1 MAISALKHCEPFS
14 NTLGV
19 CAKSPNAMT
28 RTFWIAAF
36 VVFTN
41 ALSITILIP
50 VLYLYGKQFGL
61 SDFKT
66 SLLFA
71 TYAIAQFLAA
81 PILGNLSDRYGRRPL
96 LVLSIAGT
104 VIANLIA
111 GLATAAWVLFL
122 ARFLDGI
129 TGGNNSIAQAMVS
142 DITTPETRARGFGI
156 LGASL
161 GLGFVLGPAMSLFAQ
176 NFSLGASFL
185 LSASVAFVGLLSTA
199 FFLPETLKHRRREPW
214 TIQEMGL
221 VELVKGL
228 AYPRVGILLII
239 NFLIGT
245 TFTIFTFGFQP
256 YFLKVLGQNNKT
268 LTLTFLLIGTLAV
281 IMQTQGLP
289 RLTQQFGLTRL
300 FLLSLL
306 VRSGAFLL
314 MPLVPQLSYFLCVS
328 AVFALFNGLV
338 QPLLN
343 TLISLNATAE
353 QQGVVMGLNA
363 SYLSV
368 SNAFG
373 PVIAGIIMDQAHPET
388 YRYPLYLAGILTFC
402 VFFWAWRSRRYYTP
416 QSTTTSATKDN
427 TVP

>member
-1 MAISALKHCEPFS
+1 MS
-14 NTLGV
+14 
-19 CAKSPNAMT
+19 

-104 VIANLIA
+104 VIANVMA

-176 NFSLGASFL
+176 HFSLGASFL

-199 FFLPETLKHRRREPW
+199 FFLPETLKHRRTEPW

-256 YFLKVLGQNNKT
+256 YFLKVLGQNDKT

-338 QPLLN
+338 QPLVN

-373 PVIAGIIMDQAHPET
+373 PVIAGTIMNQAYPET

-402 VFFWAWRSRRYYTP
+402 VFFWAWRSQRYYTP
-416 QSTTTSATKDN
+416 QRA
-427 TVP
+427 

>member
-1 MAISALKHCEPFS
+1 MS
-14 NTLGV
+14 
-19 CAKSPNAMT
+19 

-36 VVFTN
+36 VVFVN

-61 SDFKT
+61 SDFNT

-71 TYAIAQFLAA
+71 TYAIAQFFAA
-81 PILGNLSDRYGRRPL
+81 PILGNLSDRYGRKPL
-96 LVLSIAGT
+96 LVISIAGT
-104 VIANLIA
+104 VIANVMA
-111 GLATAAWVLFL
+111 GFAATAWVLFL
-122 ARFLDGI
+122 ARFVDGM

-161 GLGFVLGPAMSLFAQ
+161 GLGFILGPAMSLLAQ
-176 NFSLGASFL
+176 YVSLGASFL
-185 LSASVAFVGLLSTA
+185 LSAAVAFVGLLATII
-199 FFLPETLKHRRREPW
+199 FLPETLKHRKKEPW
-214 TIQEMGL
+214 SIQEMGL
-221 VELVKGL
+221 VELFKGL
-228 AYPRVGILLII
+228 TYPKIGILLII

-256 YFLKVLGQNNKT
+256 YFLRVLGQNNKS
-268 LTLTFLLIGTLAV
+268 LTLTFLMIGTLAV
-281 IMQTQGLP
+281 IMQTQALP
-289 RLTQQFGLTRL
+289 RLTHQFGVTKL
-300 FLLSLL
+300 FLFSLL
-306 VRSGAFLL
+306 VRSWAFML
-314 MPLVPQLSYFLCVS
+314 MPIIPQLSYFLCIS

-338 QPLLN
+338 QPLLS

-373 PVIAGIIMDQAHPET
+373 PMIAGTIVNQSYPET
-388 YRYPLYLAGILTFC
+388 YRYPLYLAGVLTLC
-402 VFFWAWRSRRYYTP
+402 VYFWAWRSQRHYTP
-416 QSTTTSATKDN
+416 QS
-427 TVP
+427 V